1 MSGRMLKRIRVLV
14 MHLVVVSERV
24 RGFVLG
30 RIIGIRTRLSE
41 I

>member
-1 MSGRMLKRIRVLV
+1 MSGRMLKRIRVLG

-24 RGFVLG
+24 SGFVLG